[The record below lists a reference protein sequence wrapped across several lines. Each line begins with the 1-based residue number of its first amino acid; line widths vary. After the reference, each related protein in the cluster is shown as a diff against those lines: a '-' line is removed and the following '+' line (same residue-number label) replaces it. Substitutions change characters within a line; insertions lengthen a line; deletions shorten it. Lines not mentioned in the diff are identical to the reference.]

1 MLNRLILACK
11 YTKLLDILYDIQYNV
26 ANGDPMTDESFENV
40 ILELRR
46 GMIVLAVLSQLD
58 QEQYGYSLIKSLAGH
73 GLEIDQGTLYPL
85 LRRLEG
91 QGLLQSNWRVESDR
105 PRRYYV
111 ISDEGRALLPR
122 LKEEWTG
129 IVSMMNKMLA

>member
-1 MLNRLILACK
+1 
-11 YTKLLDILYDIQYNV
+11 
-26 ANGDPMTDESFENV
+26 MTDESFENV

-46 GMIVLAVLSQLD
+46 GVIVMAVLSQLD
-58 QEQYGYSLIKSLAGH
+58 REQYGYSLIKSLAEH

-85 LRRLEG
+85 LRRLES
-91 QGLLQSNWRVESDR
+91 QGLLQSSWRVEADR

-129 IVSMMNKMLA
+129 IVSMMGKMLD

>member
-1 MLNRLILACK
+1 ME
-11 YTKLLDILYDIQYNV
+11 
-26 ANGDPMTDESFENV
+26 TDQVLENI

-46 GMIVLAVLSQLD
+46 GVLVLAVLSQLE
-58 QEQYGYSLIKSLAGH
+58 QEQYGYSLIKLLGEQ

-91 QGLLQSNWRVESDR
+91 QGLLESRWRVEESR

-111 ISDEGRALLPR
+111 ISKAGQQVLVQ
-122 LKEEWTG
+122 LKEEWRQLTALLG
-129 IVSMMNKMLA
+129 RLL

>member
-1 MLNRLILACK
+1 
-11 YTKLLDILYDIQYNV
+11 
-26 ANGDPMTDESFENV
+26 MTNESFENV

-46 GMIVLAVLSQLD
+46 GVIVMAVLSQLRE
-58 QEQYGYSLIKSLAGH
+58 EQYGYSLINSLKQA

-85 LRRLEG
+85 LRRLES
-91 QGLLQSNWRVESDR
+91 QGLLQSNWRVEADR

-129 IVSMMNKMLA
+129 IVSMMDRMLN